1 MCVCME
7 LCIVCVL
14 LHQVQPTSLS
24 VEGAATVYVFV
35 YGWQGEFVGNASVQ
49 EKFAKASIT
58 LLRVHACMKCFVHM
72 TDKKSQPSTIGRH
85 QIKIQVRIRFLLACL
100 TNHILRPLRPQ

>member
-1 MCVCME
+1 MIWVVRDYKE
-7 LCIVCVL
+7 VAPIILSVDEAAEVRLSVCVHGVVHCSCASASSAA
-14 LHQVQPTSLS
+14 HQFVCGRSS
-24 VEGAATVYVFV
+24 NSVYVFV

-72 TDKKSQPSTIGRH
+72 TDKKVSP
-85 QIKIQVRIRFLLACL
+85 
-100 TNHILRPLRPQ
+100 PQ